1 MPGRSQAPAPPSPD
15 IFLFQHP
22 RPSYSSKLANS
33 LSLKHFAIIPA
44 PLPAEK
50 KKKETE
56 MASIRETLL
65 ETAKA
70 YIEGFNSG
78 TPEGVIAARTPD
90 CTQTLRP
97 GTLPPPLTGSRT
109 NEEYKTFIVQGAQI
123 LRNIKLRL
131 AEGEDIIVDD
141 VARKI
146 VMHLKST
153 GETDFGPYANEYM
166 IVLKATEDGKQIK
179 EIVEF
184 TDSAYF
190 LSLAAKM
197 APPA

>member
-1 MPGRSQAPAPPSPD
+1 MCPGGLTLLLLLPLTS
-15 IFLFQHP
+15 
-22 RPSYSSKLANS
+22 SYSSIHPDLFIQARQ
-33 LSLKHFAIIPA
+33 FIIFEA
-44 PLPAEK
+44 LRYYSGSSTIAK
-50 KKKETE
+50 KKKETK
-56 MASIRETLL
+56 MASVRENLL
-65 ETAKA
+65 QTAKA

-78 TPEGVIAARTPD
+78 TPEGIVVARTAD

-97 GTLPPPLTGSRT
+97 GSLPPPLTGSRT
-109 NEEYKTFIVQGAQI
+109 NEEYMNFIVQGAQI

-153 GETDFGPYANEYM
+153 GESDFGPYANEYM